1 MVKKIRYVV
10 LGAVAF
16 AGVLLV
22 TSASKDDFGLGK
34 NIEVL
39 INMYRDLSFFYV
51 DEVDP
56 DKLVKDAA
64 DGMTSNLDPYTGYM
78 PAEEMEDFTVLTT
91 GKYGG
96 IGALIR
102 QKEDY
107 VIIAE
112 PYEGSPADKAGLQAG
127 DKILAINGKDA
138 KGYST
143 EKVSSELKGDPG
155 TNVKV
160 KVEKFYTG
168 EQEQV
173 SIRRERIMIPPVPY
187 YGFVADG
194 IGYIRHDDF
203 SEDCSSEF
211 RNALMSLKTEGKL
224 KGLILD
230 YRFNGGGIMDEAV
243 KILSMFVPNGTE
255 VLSMK
260 GRAEEMNAAFKTET
274 SPIDTDI
281 PIAVLVSSG
290 SASAAEIVAGAFQ
303 DLDRGV
309 LVGQR
314 TFGKGLVQSTRPL
327 GYNNYLKVTTAKYY
341 IPSGRCV
348 QAVDYAHRAEDG
360 SVQSVP
366 DSLVKEFKTA
376 NGRKVYDGGGVMPDV
391 KVPAEYISRF
401 AVLAYSKGY
410 VEDFVDEYLRR
421 NPEPVDP
428 ETFKL
433 SDDDYADFV
442 EFMKDKD
449 MDYESETS
457 LALKTLKQKAERE
470 LYYDKLKN
478 AIDEIEANLLENT
491 EGDLQLYRDQLTSLI
506 EEDIIMRQHY
516 RRGVIRHTLV
526 DDKEVAAA
534 IDLLNDPARY
544 AEIITSQDTD
554 RK

>member
-1 MVKKIRYVV
+1 MLKNIRYAL
-10 LGAVAF
+10 LGAAAF
-16 AGVLLV
+16 AGALL
-22 TSASKDDFGLGK
+22 AAGAAKGDFTLGQ
-34 NIEVL
+34 NTEVL
-39 INMYRDLSFFYV
+39 VNMMRDLSFFYV

-56 DKLVKDAA
+56 GKLMKDAA
-64 DGMTSNLDPYTGYM
+64 VGMTSKLDPYTEYM
-78 PAEEMEDFTVLTT
+78 PAEQMENFALLTT

-102 QKEDY
+102 QKGDY
-107 VIIAE
+107 VAIAE
-112 PYEGSPADKAGLQAG
+112 PYEGSPADKAGLRAG
-127 DKILAINGKDA
+127 DRIVAIAGKDA

-155 TNVKV
+155 TTVKIE
-160 KVEKFYTG
+160 VERFESGKR
-168 EQEQV
+168 EQV
-173 SIRRERIMIPPVPY
+173 TIRRERIAIPPVPY
-187 YGFVADG
+187 YGFVGEG

-203 SEDCSSEF
+203 SEDCSSDF
-211 RNALMSLKTEGKL
+211 RNALMALKKDGEL

-230 YRFNGGGIMDEAV
+230 YRYNSGGIMDEAI
-243 KILSMFVPNGTE
+243 KILSMFVPAGTE

-260 GRAEEMNAAFKTET
+260 GRTPEMSATYKTET
-274 SPIDTDI
+274 SPVDVQI
-281 PIAVLVSSG
+281 PVAVLVSSG

-327 GYNNYLKVTTAKYY
+327 GFNNYLKVTTAKYY

-366 DSLVKEFKTA
+366 DSLVKEFSTA
-376 NGRKVYDGGGVMPDV
+376 NGRKVYDGGGVMPDI

-401 AVLAYSKGY
+401 PILVYSKGY
-410 VEDFVDEYLRR
+410 IEDFVDDYLKR

-428 ETFKL
+428 AAFKL
-433 SDDDYADFV
+433 SDETYGEFV
-442 EFMKDKD
+442 EFMQDKD

-457 LALKTLKQKAERE
+457 AALKTLKQKAERE
-470 LYYDKLKN
+470 LYYDKIKD
-478 AIDEIEANLLENT
+478 AVSDMEKSLLEDKT
-491 EGDLQLYRDQLTSLI
+491 GDLQLYKEQLSSLI
-506 EEDIIMRQHY
+506 EDDIVLRQHY
-516 RRGVIRHTLV
+516 RRGVIRHTLQE
-526 DDKEVAAA
+526 DKEVAAA
-534 IDLLNDPARY
+534 VELLNDTQKY
-544 AEIITSQDTD
+544 NVIITSQDTE